1 MPLGINAGAMNMGMI
16 VQIVLAL
23 VIIIILYIVTLV
35 VLNIDAI
42 VVKNSTQVK
51 PHETTM
57 IISGYAPVAY
67 LGNKSYNTYNSFAD
81 NFKKIGKSVNTS
93 GGSQFSYQF
102 WLKIDDPNDN
112 LFKNLIVLL
121 KGDKRKYKLGLY
133 DAETLQRQL
142 TTPPGH
148 VIACPLIK
156 FNDSYRSLTVQ
167 FGTANSPVTEI
178 DINMNPNNPGEGRR
192 NLLSLLP
199 LNWYLFTFVFED
211 NFSYVS
217 GNENGINFK
226 FWVNDVPYQENTAS
240 DNPELRNNTLKQND
254 GDLFLL
260 PNPPESGNFM
270 KLGNIKYCNYA
281 LEGDEIK
288 RTYQGGPPTTSAV
301 ERDQGKPKPPY
312 LTAYNKIDIY
322 NR

>member
-1 MPLGINAGAMNMGMI
+1 MPLGISTSAINMSMV

-42 VVKNSTQVK
+42 VVKNSAKVK

-57 IISGYAPVAY
+57 IVSGFAPVSY
-67 LGNKSYNTYNSFAD
+67 LGYKSYNTYNSFAD
-81 NFKKIGKSVNTS
+81 SFKKIGKSINTT

-102 WLKIDDPNDN
+102 WMKIDDANDK
-112 LFKNLIVLL
+112 LFKDLIILL
-121 KGDKRKYKLGLY
+121 KGDKRKYKIGLY
-133 DAETLQRQL
+133 DPVNRQRQL
-142 TTPPGH
+142 TTPPNY

-167 FGTANSPVTEI
+167 LGTANSPVTEI
-178 DINMNPNNPGEGRR
+178 VINMNPNDPGEGRK

-226 FWVNDVPYQENTAS
+226 FWVNDIPYQENTAS

-301 ERDQGKPKPPY
+301 ERDQGKPTPPY
-312 LTAYNKIDIY
+312 LSAFNKIDIFNY
-322 NR
+322 